1 MGGSLKDFSHDQL
14 EVFREIGNI
23 GAGNATTALASLL
36 DKKMTMSVPEVKI
49 LPFNEI
55 TNILNGPENIVA
67 GVMIDM
73 KGDLQG
79 YILLVL
85 EARDAQKM
93 IAILTEADPEFMSE
107 EDLEALDLTDL
118 TEIANILVGAYLSA
132 ISAMTGLTIIPSVP
146 ELTIDMAAAILSV
159 PAIEYGKIG
168 DSVLF
173 LGTQFTDEKQKL
185 HGHFFLIPDFTS
197 YKILL
202 NSLGL
207 PVDE

>member
-1 MGGSLKDFSHDQL
+1 MGGSLSDFSNDQL

-49 LPFNEI
+49 LPFNEV

-85 EARDAQKM
+85 DARDAQKM
-93 IAILTEADPEFMSE
+93 IAILTEVDPDALSE
-107 EDLEALDLTDL
+107 EDLNALDLTDL

-146 ELTIDMAAAILSV
+146 ELTIDMAAAIMSV

>member
-1 MGGSLKDFSHDQL
+1 MGGSLKDFSNDQL

-93 IAILTEADPEFMSE
+93 IAILTEADPDIMSE
-107 EDLEALDLTDL
+107 AALTSLDLTDL

-185 HGHFFLIPDFTS
+185 HGHFFLIPDFSS

>member
-1 MGGSLKDFSHDQL
+1 MGGSLKDFSNDQL

-73 KGDLQG
+73 SGDLQG

-85 EARDAQKM
+85 DARDAQKM
-93 IAILTEADPEFMSE
+93 IAILTEADPEAMSE
-107 EDLEALDLTDL
+107 ADLEALDLTDL

-146 ELTIDMAAAILSV
+146 ELTIDMAAAIMSV

>member
-1 MGGSLKDFSHDQL
+1 MGGSLKDFSNDQL

-93 IAILTEADPEFMSE
+93 IAILTEADPEAMSE
-107 EDLEALDLTDL
+107 AALNSLDLTDL

-185 HGHFFLIPDFTS
+185 HGHFFLIPDFSS

>member
-1 MGGSLKDFSHDQL
+1 MGGSLKDFSNDQL

-49 LPFNEI
+49 LPFNAI

-73 KGDLQG
+73 SGDLQG

-85 EARDAQKM
+85 DARDAQKM
-93 IAILTEADPEFMSE
+93 IAILTEADPDEMSE
-107 EDLEALDLTDL
+107 SDLNALDLTDL

-146 ELTIDMAAAILSV
+146 ELTIDMAAAIMSV

>member
-1 MGGSLKDFSHDQL
+1 MGGSLSDFSSDQL

-49 LPFNEI
+49 LPFNDI
-55 TNILNGPENIVA
+55 THILNGPENIVA
-67 GVMIDM
+67 GVMINM
-73 KGDLQG
+73 SGDLQG

-85 EARDAQKM
+85 DAKDAQKM
-93 IAILTEADPEFMSE
+93 IAILTEVDPETLSE
-107 EDLEALDLTDL
+107 ADLNALDLTDL

-132 ISAMTGLTIIPSVP
+132 ISAMTNLTIIPSVP
-146 ELTIDMAAAILSV
+146 ELTIDMAAAIMSV

-173 LGTQFTDEKQKL
+173 LGTQFSDEKRKL
-185 HGHFFLIPDFTS
+185 NGHFFLIPDFTS

-202 NSLGL
+202 GSLGL
-207 PVDE
+207 AIDE